1 MKYSFWKD
9 TRGYWSVSRNETL
22 PGPVAGYLI
31 PHEGGTWTI
40 EGDPE
45 KKGYT
50 TREEAAEVLLRSTIE

>member
-31 PHEGGTWTI
+31 PNEDGTWTI
-40 EGDPE
+40 ENDP
-45 KKGYT
+45 KKAIYND
-50 TREEAAEVLLRSTIE
+50 RDKAAQAILENSN